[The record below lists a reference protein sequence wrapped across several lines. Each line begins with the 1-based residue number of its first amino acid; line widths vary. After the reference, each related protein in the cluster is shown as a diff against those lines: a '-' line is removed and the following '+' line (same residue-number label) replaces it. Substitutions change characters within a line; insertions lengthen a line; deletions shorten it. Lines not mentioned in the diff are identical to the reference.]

1 MACSGQVYGLNGS
14 VTLATK
20 EDEDTFFSHDLIR
33 IRPSNAIR
41 PGYLFAFLGHPDVGQ
56 PLVIRNAYGSSVPH
70 LDPQD
75 VSQTPVAR
83 LGLDLENTIADLAE
97 ESSVLWAEA
106 NEVEQKIGEAANSI
120 IADFTGLSSP

>member
-1 MACSGQVYGLNGS
+1 
-14 VTLATK
+14 
-20 EDEDTFFSHDLIR
+20 
-33 IRPSNAIR
+33 
-41 PGYLFAFLGHPDVGQ
+41 VGQ